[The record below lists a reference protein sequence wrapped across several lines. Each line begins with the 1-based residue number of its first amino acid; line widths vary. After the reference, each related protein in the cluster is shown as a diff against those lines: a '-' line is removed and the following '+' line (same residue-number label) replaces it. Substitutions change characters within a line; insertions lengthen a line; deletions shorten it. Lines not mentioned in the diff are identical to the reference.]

1 MRRSK
6 RNMNRIMSSML
17 MSMVAFTAL
26 AQSANGRPT
35 LVVGIVIDQLRSD
48 YIELLQQRFSD
59 SGFNRLIS
67 DGAYFENVDF
77 SIYNPDIASST
88 ALIFTGAY
96 PNVNGIV
103 GSTIYDLQK
112 RTPVPV
118 LTDSKKIGNFT
129 NETFSPQAIT
139 VSTIA
144 DEVRITSGG
153 LGYVYSIAPDAQQSI
168 IMAGHAGNSAT
179 WINDVTGNWSTTT
192 FYKDYPQFMSFRNYN
207 SSLAN
212 RLDTASWKPMLPLTQ
227 YIDIPMHRSIHPF
240 KYTYRRGD
248 KDRFR
253 AYKQSALVNE
263 EVTNVALTYLQ
274 TLALGVRKQLDML
287 NISYTLAPYS
297 YGSDPDFR
305 IELQDSYLRLDAQ
318 LSRLFAAIDK
328 AVGRGNSLVVVT
340 STGYFNDFRRDDEK
354 FNIPSGEFYVARAKS
369 LLNMYLMAIYGN
381 GEWVIGYDNQ
391 QFFLNKELIKKN
403 DLKIEEL
410 RAKSAEFMR
419 KMSGVLS
426 AYSLED
432 VINNPVT
439 DVALSINRSI
449 KPETA
454 GDIFVDIV
462 PGWVIVENDTN
473 ASANGKLIRDNAINT
488 PAFIMAPGV
497 PAQRIKS
504 VVDASFLSPTVARLL
519 RIRSPNAASHK
530 PWLF

>member
-1 MRRSK
+1 
-6 RNMNRIMSSML
+6 
-17 MSMVAFTAL
+17 
-26 AQSANGRPT
+26 
-35 LVVGIVIDQLRSD
+35 
-48 YIELLQQRFSD
+48 
-59 SGFNRLIS
+59 
-67 DGAYFENVDF
+67 
-77 SIYNPDIASST
+77 
-88 ALIFTGAY
+88 
-96 PNVNGIV
+96 
-103 GSTIYDLQK
+103 
-112 RTPVPV
+112 
-118 LTDSKKIGNFT
+118 
-129 NETFSPQAIT
+129 
-139 VSTIA
+139 
-144 DEVRITSGG
+144 
-153 LGYVYSIAPDAQQSI
+153 
-168 IMAGHAGNSAT
+168 
-179 WINDVTGNWSTTT
+179 
-192 FYKDYPQFMSFRNYN
+192 
-207 SSLAN
+207 
-212 RLDTASWKPMLPLTQ
+212 
-227 YIDIPMHRSIHPF
+227 
-240 KYTYRRGD
+240 
-248 KDRFR
+248 
-253 AYKQSALVNE
+253 
-263 EVTNVALTYLQ
+263 
-274 TLALGVRKQLDML
+274 
-287 NISYTLAPYS
+287 
-297 YGSDPDFR
+297 
-305 IELQDSYLRLDAQ
+305 
-318 LSRLFAAIDK
+318 
-328 AVGRGNSLVVVT
+328 
-340 STGYFNDFRRDDEK
+340 
-354 FNIPSGEFYVARAKS
+354 
-369 LLNMYLMAIYGN
+369 MAIYGN